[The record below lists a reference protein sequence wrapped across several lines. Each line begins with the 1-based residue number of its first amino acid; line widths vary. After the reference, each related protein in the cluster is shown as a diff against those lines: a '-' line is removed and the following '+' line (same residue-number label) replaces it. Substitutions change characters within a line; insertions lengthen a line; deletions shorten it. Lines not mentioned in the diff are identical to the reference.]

1 MTRRPVQR
9 TTTRAADAA
18 ASAPPR
24 LRRISQT
31 RDVLVR
37 RIAGVATGRRVPAAS
52 NAKALHVAR
61 LEAPSAVFLGSITSA
76 IAPLLLATLAVAAAC
91 DSASVASPRV
101 PPAPVLTTVRLAL
114 GASSIE
120 VGQATTATATALD
133 QYGAPV
139 ATASAT
145 YASAAPEVAGVQPT
159 TGAVLAVA
167 PGAAE
172 ITATIEGKSD
182 QRTVTVVTSP
192 VRLNEVRPNGD
203 LPGGW
208 VEFYNPTSADV
219 DMSGWTVASGD
230 LSQSFTIPAQAV
242 IPARGFLAVNEGTLP
257 LGLKAADAVHLF
269 SRFGVQVDSYSWTV
283 SPPTSYGRCP
293 DGDGDFVVTTAPT
306 RKEANAC
313 PAAAP

>member
-1 MTRRPVQR
+1 MV
-9 TTTRAADAA
+9 
-18 ASAPPR
+18 
-24 LRRISQT
+24 LCRISQT
-31 RDVLVR
+31 RGVLVR
-37 RIAGVATGRRVPAAS
+37 RIAGVAIGLSLPTESGA
-52 NAKALHVAR
+52 NAFHVAR
-61 LEAPSAVFLGSITSA
+61 LEAPSTVFLRSITSA
-76 IAPLLLATLAVAAAC
+76 IAPLLLATLAVAAGC

-101 PPAPVLTTVRLAL
+101 PPARVLTTVRLAL
-114 GASSIE
+114 EASRIE
-120 VGQATTATATALD
+120 VGQATTAAAAALD

-139 ATASAT
+139 A
-145 YASAAPEVAGVQPT
+145 AAPATFTSDAPGVAGVQPT
-159 TGAVLAVA
+159 TGTVLAVA

-172 ITATIEGKSD
+172 ITATVEGKSD
-182 QRTVTVVTSP
+182 RRTVTVVEAP

-208 VEFYNPTSADV
+208 VELYNPTSADV